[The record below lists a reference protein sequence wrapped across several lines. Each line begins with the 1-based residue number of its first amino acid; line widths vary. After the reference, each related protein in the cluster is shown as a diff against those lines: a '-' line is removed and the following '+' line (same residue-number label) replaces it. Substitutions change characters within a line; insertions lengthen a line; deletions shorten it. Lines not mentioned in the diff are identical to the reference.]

1 MIIPLMAAFISSIS
15 LSLASTPLV
24 MEFAKSV
31 GAIDKP
37 NERKVHSTPIP
48 RLGGVAIFVSVFM
61 SLIAFFVLD
70 RGLIINTWIA
80 GKEGIFL
87 FGSLAL
93 VLALGIWDDI
103 RSLRP
108 AQKFLGQL
116 LLGVLMYF
124 AGFSVTKVSSVFGVG
139 FLNVGLLD
147 FPITILWIVGVT
159 NAINLID
166 GLDGLA
172 AGVALIAS
180 MTMLPIALMQGDI
193 GSAILIFLLAGSLL
207 GFLRYNFNPAKI
219 FLGDSGSLFLG
230 FMLAVLSVKS
240 FTKITTGFALVLPI
254 LALGL
259 PILDTLLSMVRRVLR
274 SAISPS
280 SIAEKHT
287 GKFSSMF
294 QPDRSHIHHKL
305 ISKGLSHRNA
315 VLVLY
320 LVSCGLGLAA
330 FAITIVNNITA
341 SIILILVGT
350 AIIAGIRRLQYK
362 EMAVLQNG
370 TLLPIYDRPIMN
382 RESFHVFIDLG
393 FILISYAFAFLLVI
407 NVNVADNLGWEF
419 FKRISIIAAVQ
430 LTVFI
435 FSGQYKRTY
444 QYFGIG
450 DALSIIR
457 TLMLAVIVAGLAETI
472 SMPPFR
478 QADFIV
484 LALDSFFLASLVIG
498 IRVSFRVLQYLS
510 RKETVEGKR
519 VIIYGADGNGSL
531 MLERILE
538 SNIHRWVPVGFVDD
552 NPLMEGKYLNGF
564 PVFGG
569 YWSLP
574 KLIREKQIN
583 EIIVCSESIQPEVLK
598 HLSKLAKENKTSLKK
613 MRILYEDYHEEQE
626 LKLAAPVIQI
636 NDHTYTAEILSQRHQ
651 EEADNRST
659 LYGVGAFARL
669 STLGATA
676 NPVFHPNT
684 IPIEND

>member
-1 MIIPLMAAFISSIS
+1 MIIPLIVAFVSSIS
-15 LSLASTPLV
+15 LSLVFTPWVIKL
-24 MEFAKSV
+24 AKRV
-31 GAIDKP
+31 GAMDKP
-37 NERKVHSTPIP
+37 NERKVHSTPTP
-48 RLGGVAIFVSVFM
+48 RLGGVAIFMSVFM
-61 SLIAFFVLD
+61 SLIAIFVLD

-80 GKEGIFL
+80 SKEGMFL

-240 FTKITTGFALVLPI
+240 STKITTGFALLLPI

-259 PILDTLLSMVRRVLR
+259 PIMDTLLSMIRRVLR
-274 SAISPS
+274 TAPAISS
-280 SIAEKHT
+280 D
-287 GKFSSMF
+287 GKNNISKFGSMF

-305 ISKGLSHRNA
+305 ISEGLSHRNA

-330 FAITIVNNITA
+330 FAITIVTNFVA
-341 SIILILVGT
+341 SLILLAVGV
-350 AIIAGIRRLQYK
+350 ALMMGIRRLQYK

-370 TLLPIYDRPIMN
+370 TLLPLYDRPIMN
-382 RESFHVFIDLG
+382 RESFQIFFDLG
-393 FILISYAFAFLLVI
+393 FILISYILASIMVDK
-407 NVNVADNLGWEF
+407 VNMVDPLGREF
-419 FKRISIIAAVQ
+419 FKRISIIATVQ
-430 LTVFI
+430 LAVFI

-444 QYFGIG
+444 QFFGIG
-450 DALSIIR
+450 DALTLIR
-457 TLMLAVIVAGLAETI
+457 TLVLAVVATGLAEVI
-472 SMPPFR
+472 FLRPFT
-478 QADFIV
+478 QANFVV
-484 LALDSFFLASLVIG
+484 LVLDNFLLASMVLG
-498 IRVSFRVLQYLS
+498 MRVSFRALQYIS
-510 RKETVEGKR
+510 RRYPVKGKR
-519 VIIYGADGNGSL
+519 VIIYGADVNGSL
-531 MLERILE
+531 MLERMLE
-538 SNIHRWVPVGFVDD
+538 SNIDSWIPVGFIDD
-552 NPLMEGKYLNGF
+552 NPAMEGKYVNGY
-564 PVFGG
+564 PVLGG
-569 YWSLP
+569 HWKLS

-583 EIIVCSESIQPEVLK
+583 EIVICSETIQPEAMKRVR
-598 HLSKLAKENKTSLKK
+598 KLAKENKVDLKK
-613 MRILYEDYHEEQE
+613 LRILYEDYHEEKE
-626 LKLAAPVIQI
+626 LKLAVP
-636 NDHTYTAEILSQRHQ
+636 ILEAVSSVGVHSMRH
-651 EEADNRST
+651 EEEVRVHIPSE
-659 LYGVGAFARL
+659 GEGAFA
-669 STLGATA
+669 GFVAKGVMA
-676 NPVFHPNT
+676 KPNF
-684 IPIEND
+684 